1 MAGIKSKGGTL
12 RILALEYITGGGLL
26 GQELPAGLAREGD
39 AMLCALL
46 RDLREIPGITAVSSR
61 DPRLP
66 PPSEGGEFIEPEG
79 DIWAFWA
86 RLMGGAD
93 ALWPIAPESGGILE
107 RMSRLAGAKTLI
119 GSDPATVAITA
130 SKRRTANLLAA
141 HGIHSVPTVPALE
154 FLPPSDSGYVT
165 KPDDGVGAEET
176 RVFES
181 GEKLAEFFAPRNDA
195 VRFVAQPY
203 LTGTPASISAV
214 FRDGHARVLSCNRQ
228 DIPRA
233 NGAFRYL
240 GFDVGALEELRP
252 AFTQTT
258 QRIAR
263 ALPGLRGYAGID
275 LIADGGEAVVL
286 EINPRLTTSY
296 AGLSESLG
304 VNAAQLIL
312 DFAAGREIRE
322 VSPKR
327 CVRVTVASD
336 G

>member
-1 MAGIKSKGGTL
+1 MAGMTSKGGTL
-12 RILALEYITGGGLL
+12 RILALEYITGGGLK
-26 GQELPAGLAREGD
+26 GEDLPLGLAREGD
-39 AMLCALL
+39 AMLTALL
-46 RDLREIPGITAVSSR
+46 RDLREIPGLSAVSSR
-61 DPRLP
+61 DARLP
-66 PPSEGGEFIEPEG
+66 PPETGGEFIAPEG

-93 ALWPIAPESGGILE
+93 ALWPVAPETGGILE
-107 RMSRLAGAKTLI
+107 RMSRLAGAKILI
-119 GSDPATVAITA
+119 GSDAETVAITA

-141 HGIHSVPTVPALE
+141 NGINSVPTVPALE
-154 FLPPSDSGYVT
+154 FLPPSDSGYVV
-165 KPDDGVGAEET
+165 KPDDGVGADGT

-181 GEKLAEFFAPRNDA
+181 GEELAEFFAARDDA
-195 VRFVAQPY
+195 VRFVAQPF
-203 LTGTPASISAV
+203 LSGTPASISAV
-214 FRDGHARVLSCNRQ
+214 FRQGQAQVLSCNRQ

-252 AFTQTT
+252 AFTGIA
-258 QRIAR
+258 RRVAR

-275 LIADGGEAVVL
+275 LIVTGGEPVVL

-304 VNAAQLIL
+304 RNAAKLIL
-312 DFAAGREIRE
+312 DFAAGNEIPDAR
-322 VSPKR
+322 PKR
-327 CVRVTVASD
+327 EVRVTVASD